1 MKYKYQDHVEDF
13 GPIIWEFKRRY
24 IVKFIVREWHI
35 ALQTKR
41 INMHKAHKA
50 VPLDGQLRQLLLR
63 KCSLRALH
71 CNPCWGRVNKISDHC
86 TTLCDYLNKGT
97 NVSVNLDRLLFL
109 FSPYNTYRLCPSVIN
124 NNISQLKK
132 QKKYERTF
140 KDPRI
145 CLNLPFHRKAT
156 CH

>member
-1 MKYKYQDHVEDF
+1 MTFEILGLSKREYKYYRVQRCQKANLLSERDPHS
-13 GPIIWEFKRRY
+13 
-24 IVKFIVREWHI
+24 
-35 ALQTKR
+35 TKL
-41 INMHKAHKA
+41 INMHKASATRWPAIWAPGH
-50 VPLDGQLRQLLLR
+50 RSIR
-63 KCSLRALH
+63 RCSLRAVHYRNYHLPH
-71 CNPCWGRVNKISDHC
+71 HC
-86 TTLCDYLNKGT
+86 TTLWDYLNKGT
-97 NVSVNLDRLLFL
+97 NVSVNLDRLIFL

-145 CLNLPFHRKAT
+145 CLTLSFHRKAT